1 MKSKAQLKFEE
12 SRKEYSDREIMI
24 ELLYSNW
31 KIQEATEKTRSNTSS
46 LVWYVV
52 IVIILSIIFAIPTVV
67 LSLA

>member
-12 SRKEYSDREIMI
+12 SRKDYSDREIII